1 MFLKRILNYAI
12 FVRFLLNQ
20 NHTENF
26 SYPTI
31 FKSKMSTFALEKLFN
46 HARVRGRERERETR
60 RENERGEGDVC
71 FMEYYHVIL
80 FAHFACFSAKKE
92 DKIA

>member
-46 HARVRGRERERETR
+46 HARVRGRERERWGQ
-60 RENERGEGDVC
+60 NERGREGDVC